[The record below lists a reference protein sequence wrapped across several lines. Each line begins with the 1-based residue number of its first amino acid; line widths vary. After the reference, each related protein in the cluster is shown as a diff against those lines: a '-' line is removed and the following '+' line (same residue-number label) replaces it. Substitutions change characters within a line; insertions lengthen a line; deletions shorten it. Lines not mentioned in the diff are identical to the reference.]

1 MEPRHHLHGDAY
13 SPSHS
18 PQQKAACPRLSLL
31 SLPHLT
37 PFLTDTGQAA
47 AEVLAGGR
55 ARGGSLAMGH
65 GLVLVDLSLPGL
77 SLPLVCDG
85 DTINLLCKDRS
96 QEMSWV

>member
-1 MEPRHHLHGDAY
+1 MGTRTVPHTAISKRPLAPPDAF
-13 SPSHS
+13 
-18 PQQKAACPRLSLL
+18 
-31 SLPHLT
+31 PH
-37 PFLTDTGQAA
+37 TGQAA
-47 AEVLAGGR
+47 AEVLAGDR

-65 GLVLVDLSLPGL
+65 ELVLVDLSLPGL